1 MSLQL
6 HLHPPI
12 MTRGQGTQEE
22 PDEFPYLNVEFLYL
36 IKRAA
41 TPSFHSNLPRN
52 KEREEH
58 ILRLLLL
65 KTTTCPSRTLLDPT
79 CRYYFAYYSS
89 SGCEPLVTL
98 TQATSSTSWRLRLSR
113 RHLPSSVK
121 TDPSFIAS
129 LHHFNRLRRYLTQ
142 IDLHLTS
149 FHICNKPLP
158 RTYLVTNWKHGHL
171 HQGRHGPDEA
181 QSRRCNPSPPDRDSS
196 ASHQRHQTAAYPSS
210 DG

>member
-79 CRYYFAYYSS
+79 CRYYFAYYFSS
-89 SGCEPLVTL
+89 EAVQHSCGGEHGTSVCSCDFQRCRSYPFLEQNTDRPKSFRNVPTEGVERSYVLFRAGPRMAVTM
-98 TQATSSTSWRLRLSR
+98 
-113 RHLPSSVK
+113 
-121 TDPSFIAS
+121 
-129 LHHFNRLRRYLTQ
+129 
-142 IDLHLTS
+142 
-149 FHICNKPLP
+149 
-158 RTYLVTNWKHGHL
+158 WK
-171 HQGRHGPDEA
+171 
-181 QSRRCNPSPPDRDSS
+181 
-196 ASHQRHQTAAYPSS
+196 
-210 DG
+210 

>member
-89 SGCEPLVTL
+89 SGGSWHRGAGPLRR
-98 TQATSSTSWRLRLSR
+98 RLRLSANFAAF
-113 RHLPSSVK
+113 HLQV
-121 TDPSFIAS
+121 F
-129 LHHFNRLRRYLTQ
+129 HH
-142 IDLHLTS
+142 IVGE
-149 FHICNKPLP
+149 KAA
-158 RTYLVTNWKHGHL
+158 
-171 HQGRHGPDEA
+171 EA
-181 QSRRCNPSPPDRDSS
+181 QLAPPRE
-196 ASHQRHQTAAYPSS
+196 
-210 DG
+210 GG

>member
-1 MSLQL
+1 
-6 HLHPPI
+6 

-89 SGCEPLVTL
+89 SDDASVDGDRRGSGGMLVAQ
-98 TQATSSTSWRLRLSR
+98 QAVRWE
-113 RHLPSSVK
+113 K
-121 TDPSFIAS
+121 GGF
-129 LHHFNRLRRYLTQ
+129 Y
-142 IDLHLTS
+142 
-149 FHICNKPLP
+149 
-158 RTYLVTNWKHGHL
+158 
-171 HQGRHGPDEA
+171 
-181 QSRRCNPSPPDRDSS
+181 
-196 ASHQRHQTAAYPSS
+196 
-210 DG
+210 

>member
-89 SGCEPLVTL
+89 SFPFQANATACPPRAGASPAKAANSSSHFCRIQLPYALKFSAKHALGREPGV
-98 TQATSSTSWRLRLSR
+98 R
-113 RHLPSSVK
+113 
-121 TDPSFIAS
+121 
-129 LHHFNRLRRYLTQ
+129 
-142 IDLHLTS
+142 
-149 FHICNKPLP
+149 P
-158 RTYLVTNWKHGHL
+158 R
-171 HQGRHGPDEA
+171 E
-181 QSRRCNPSPPDRDSS
+181 
-196 ASHQRHQTAAYPSS
+196 
-210 DG
+210 

>member
-89 SGCEPLVTL
+89 SLQSKLSQPKHHEQPRRLWGPVERPNIRRWRSLNARLLL
-98 TQATSSTSWRLRLSR
+98 TRWLQPQPPRPAPAPPQLGLPYQAETCVGLRGDPDGVGLHKFHRL
-113 RHLPSSVK
+113 
-121 TDPSFIAS
+121 
-129 LHHFNRLRRYLTQ
+129 
-142 IDLHLTS
+142 
-149 FHICNKPLP
+149 
-158 RTYLVTNWKHGHL
+158 
-171 HQGRHGPDEA
+171 
-181 QSRRCNPSPPDRDSS
+181 
-196 ASHQRHQTAAYPSS
+196 
-210 DG
+210 

>member
-79 CRYYFAYYSS
+79 CCYYYYYYYYYYYFYFYFYFYFYVDFY
-89 SGCEPLVTL
+89 C
-98 TQATSSTSWRLRLSR
+98 
-113 RHLPSSVK
+113 
-121 TDPSFIAS
+121 
-129 LHHFNRLRRYLTQ
+129 
-142 IDLHLTS
+142 
-149 FHICNKPLP
+149 
-158 RTYLVTNWKHGHL
+158 
-171 HQGRHGPDEA
+171 
-181 QSRRCNPSPPDRDSS
+181 
-196 ASHQRHQTAAYPSS
+196 
-210 DG
+210 

>member
-89 SGCEPLVTL
+89 SRMHKVGIEVMP
-98 TQATSSTSWRLRLSR
+98 QA
-113 RHLPSSVK
+113 V
-121 TDPSFIAS
+121 DEV
-129 LHHFNRLRRYLTQ
+129 
-142 IDLHLTS
+142 
-149 FHICNKPLP
+149 PLP
-158 RTYLVTNWKHGHL
+158 ISEVRAWC
-171 HQGRHGPDEA
+171 A
-181 QSRRCNPSPPDRDSS
+181 F
-196 ASHQRHQTAAYPSS
+196 AHQRHHPSPL
-210 DG
+210 

>member
-89 SGCEPLVTL
+89 SGYEPCY
-98 TQATSSTSWRLRLSR
+98 A
-113 RHLPSSVK
+113 
-121 TDPSFIAS
+121 
-129 LHHFNRLRRYLTQ
+129 N
-142 IDLHLTS
+142 
-149 FHICNKPLP
+149 
-158 RTYLVTNWKHGHL
+158 
-171 HQGRHGPDEA
+171 
-181 QSRRCNPSPPDRDSS
+181 
-196 ASHQRHQTAAYPSS
+196 SS
-210 DG
+210 DFKHVLKTEAVKETFAFFSQDRSKFHRKLAPLQPLTPIPNSNRSPFDVFSYLQ

>member
-89 SGCEPLVTL
+89 SGYEP
-98 TQATSSTSWRLRLSR
+98 
-113 RHLPSSVK
+113 
-121 TDPSFIAS
+121 
-129 LHHFNRLRRYLTQ
+129 
-142 IDLHLTS
+142 
-149 FHICNKPLP
+149 
-158 RTYLVTNWKHGHL
+158 
-171 HQGRHGPDEA
+171 
-181 QSRRCNPSPPDRDSS
+181 
-196 ASHQRHQTAAYPSS
+196 
-210 DG
+210 

>member
-41 TPSFHSNLPRN
+41 TASFHSNLPRN

-79 CRYYFAYYSS
+79 
-89 SGCEPLVTL
+89 
-98 TQATSSTSWRLRLSR
+98 
-113 RHLPSSVK
+113 
-121 TDPSFIAS
+121 
-129 LHHFNRLRRYLTQ
+129 
-142 IDLHLTS
+142 
-149 FHICNKPLP
+149 
-158 RTYLVTNWKHGHL
+158 
-171 HQGRHGPDEA
+171 
-181 QSRRCNPSPPDRDSS
+181 
-196 ASHQRHQTAAYPSS
+196 
-210 DG
+210 